1 MTGERDKALGQARE
15 RLQEARDLHKE
26 KLRVEGEVS
35 VEESYTGELVAAEE
49 REAELRRRVAG
60 LEDQIRMVSDT
71 STEATEEASQVSMH
85 VFGRSS
91 CSRFELQV

>member
-1 MTGERDKALGQARE
+1 MTGERDEALGQARA
-15 RLQEARDLHKE
+15 RLQEANDLRKE
-26 KLRVEGEVS
+26 KLRSEGEVS

-71 STEATEEASQVSMH
+71 STEASEEASQVSM
-85 VFGRSS
+85 
-91 CSRFELQV
+91 